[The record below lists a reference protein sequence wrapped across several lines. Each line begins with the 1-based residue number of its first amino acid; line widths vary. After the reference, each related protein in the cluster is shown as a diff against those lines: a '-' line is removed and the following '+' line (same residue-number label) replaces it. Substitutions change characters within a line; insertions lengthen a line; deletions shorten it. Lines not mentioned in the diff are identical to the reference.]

1 MVDKIDRSEAPP
13 AYFITRPKDAKES
26 QHQQKEQGDEQEQ
39 RRKQETSEKAWSK
52 FDRRTTVI
60 RPLRAERDTIAR
72 CLFRTVVLHSGVG
85 TLQIDVVWKDG
96 RTTNGALVLLAR
108 LEDFFRLKKFAAG
121 QEVPE
126 EFWARGAH
134 VELGIIEVLSPG
146 GPQERRDGGYRGAA
160 APETP
165 RQRSLLEHLRIV
177 DPTSKR
183 VRWGVVAAWLIF
195 AAIAAFAVVAAVR

>member
-26 QHQQKEQGDEQEQ
+26 QHQQKEEGDEQEQ

-52 FDRRTTVI
+52 FDRRATTI
-60 RPLRAERDTIAR
+60 RPLRAERVKIAR
-72 CLFRTVVLHSGVG
+72 CLFRAVFLHGGVG
-85 TLQIDVVWKDG
+85 TLQIDVIWKDG
-96 RTTNGALVLLAR
+96 HSTNGALVLLAR

-126 EFWARGAH
+126 EFWARGAL

-146 GPQERRDGGYRGAA
+146 TPTERGDAGARGAA
-160 APETP
+160 ASAAPLRRP
-165 RQRSLLEHLRIV
+165 LLARMGIV
-177 DPTSKR
+177 DAAAGR
-183 VRWGVVAAWLIF
+183 VSWGAVAAYLIL
-195 AAIAAFAVVAAVR
+195 AAIAVAAVVAALR